1 MSVAGGLTSLRP
13 YTITSP
19 VREVLPLLFWT
30 SSKTLPAPLPELEYS
45 TLIQDIVDEAVQL
58 QSPGCVDTSR

>member
-1 MSVAGGLTSLRP
+1 
-13 YTITSP
+13 
-19 VREVLPLLFWT
+19 LLFWT